1 MSIIIETNA
10 TEAFYNLITVRMIK
24 LFKGFLF
31 DFIHIIQGTVII
43 PIK

>member
-1 MSIIIETNA
+1 MARLSSSVIRSSH
-10 TEAFYNLITVRMIK
+10 LDLRMIK